1 MTSKT
6 ATIQYK
12 PVTSLVGNNNVL
24 AHYQQYKIVL
34 SAGTVV
40 IAHKLAK
47 KKKNCCSKHYSDLF
61 VILRCIYDVI
71 EILQLSR
78 EKFWNL
84 IGAANSRVQKWT
96 VLTRISYQVSYQANS
111 FFVFEW
117 PGYETRQE

>member
-40 IAHKLAK
+40 IAHKLA